1 MQSAF
6 DSAADFVE
14 PQLAGVLKSIDPAV
28 KAKVYEVRL
37 RASRPVV
44 LVSDTETLFL
54 YPSGR
59 TGGVYSPSA
68 VSVTEKQ
75 LCESFSRMCGY
86 SVHSNTAAA
95 ASGFLSLAHGHRA
108 GVCGTAVLDGEG
120 RVKTF
125 RDVSS
130 INLRIAHEVI
140 GSGEYIFSSVFSGGL
155 ASVMVAGAPMSGKTT
170 VLRDLARLLS
180 GPAGGRFYRTAVV
193 DERGE
198 IGAVSGGN
206 PQCDVGF
213 ADVLT
218 AYPKAVGIVT
228 ATRTLSPE
236 VIICDEIGTL
246 DEARRVLE
254 GMNSGV
260 HFILSIHARSIEEVY
275 LRPSGREL
283 LSCDAFSKLVL
294 LGELPGER
302 AKIYDLKE
310 RKYAC
315 GRSCT
320 DGGGA
325 VLCRE
330 LCGKRT
336 EPACESA

>member
-1 MQSAF
+1 MQCAF
-6 DSAADFVE
+6 DSAADFLE
-14 PQLAGVLKSIDPAV
+14 PQLALMLKSIDPAV
-28 KAKVYEVRL
+28 KARVCEIRL

-44 LVSDTETLFL
+44 LVCDKETLFL
-54 YPSGR
+54 YSSGR
-59 TGGVYSPSA
+59 TGRVYSPSA

-75 LCESFSRMCGY
+75 LCECFSRMCGY

-108 GVCGTAVLDGEG
+108 GVCGTAVLDSGG
-120 RVKTF
+120 RVKAF
-125 RDVSS
+125 RDISS
-130 INLRIAHEVI
+130 INLRVAHETV
-140 GSGEYIFSSVFSGGL
+140 GSGEYIFSSVFSHGL
-155 ASVMVAGAPMSGKTT
+155 ASVIIAGVPMSGKTT

-198 IGAVSGGN
+198 IGAVSGGS

-218 AYPKAVGIVT
+218 GYPKDVGIAT
-228 ATRTLSPE
+228 AVRTLSPQ

-246 DEARRVLE
+246 EETRRVLE

-260 HFILSIHARSIEEVY
+260 HFILSIHAKSVEEVY
-275 LRPSGREL
+275 RRPSGREL
-283 LSCDAFSKLVL
+283 LSSDAFSKLAL

-310 RKYAC
+310 QKYAC
-315 GRSCT
+315 GRSCA

-325 VLCRE
+325 VLFGE

-336 EPACESA
+336 APACESA